1 MRIFAKTDKGK
12 VRSVNQDAFAANVLS
27 GGAAFAV
34 VCDGMGGASAG
45 DIASKTAVE
54 IISQY
59 VLASYNPSM
68 TSDDIIKLLS
78 NAIASA
84 NIEVYTLS
92 KMLEDGNNF
101 KKTVASWLGKE
112 YDFDKNRK
120 NLEDFCTANLIR
132 GITKEKFDEF
142 RNLVVAAYKEAG
154 FKEAQA
160 SRNGSMQANALNKR
174 LQEMEIPFIIHKINF
189 DDTSGNKS
197 IDYWI
202 ICEVQNQ

>member
-1 MRIFAKTDKGK
+1 MNNKVFYYESLLRWFRKYDESIYDDTKAKLKHELWNAEDIVRKNLFEFKHDKIYPK
-12 VRSVNQDAFAANVLS
+12 D
-27 GGAAFAV
+27 
-34 VCDGMGGASAG
+34 
-45 DIASKTAVE
+45 TAHYYL
-54 IISQY
+54 QR
-59 VLASYNPSM
+59 
-68 TSDDIIKLLS
+68 K
-78 NAIASA
+78 
-84 NIEVYTLS
+84 VYTLS